1 MSTERAMW
9 PSLEAVPLNTQAP
22 GAVVGRAKEKLRAY
36 VPVPTEAYSSR
47 NPAVPELA
55 KVPVP
60 VPTRRTTRV
69 SFRAIGED
77 VLPEVGVS
85 VFESV
90 PVGVLVCDVD
100 GVPVLVEE
108 GVPV

>member
-1 MSTERAMW
+1 M
-9 PSLEAVPLNTQAP
+9 
-22 GAVVGRAKEKLRAY
+22 
-36 VPVPTEAYSSR
+36 
-47 NPAVPELA
+47 
-55 KVPVP
+55 
-60 VPTRRTTRV
+60 

-85 VFESV
+85 ELESV

-100 GVPVLVEE
+100 GAPVLVEE